1 MITLEGMRMENL
13 FLGLCLT
20 AILVMLY
27 ALYRVFSLKKK
38 IPGGVV
44 GSTWNFLTM
53 LIVLF
58 TIGYLTTPF
67 FPMLP
72 QAFKD
77 ILVGV
82 IFLAGAVFVVIVINL
97 FYKVVT
103 DLGM

>member
-1 MITLEGMRMENL
+1 MENV
-13 FLGLCLT
+13 FLALCLA
-20 AILVMLY
+20 AIVVMLY
-27 ALYRVFSLKKK
+27 ALYRVLSLKKK

-44 GSTWNFLTM
+44 GSTWNFLSM

-72 QAFKD
+72 QAAKD
-77 ILVGV
+77 LLVGV

-97 FYKVVT
+97 FYKVVS
-103 DLGM
+103 DLGL